1 MRGEN
6 MTRISDEEIFD
17 YDILW
22 FAVDSNDEI
31 AQFDSGV
38 YGLLP
43 ENVRRSK
50 EQLENLSE
58 YICERLEK
66 SSETI
71 ISQDVFKRVILV
83 NSKEETKLAY
93 LERSLGFS
101 RKGLYA
107 YNSYDTE
114 PNLYQYFRVS
124 MPEKPLKLSDLPEEY
139 RSILEQYKLE
149 NCVFREMDLIT
160 IK

>member
-1 MRGEN
+1 

-22 FAVDSNDEI
+22 FAVDSKGEI

-43 ENVRRSK
+43 ESVSK
-50 EQLENLSE
+50 SEEQLENLAE

-66 SSETI
+66 SSETV

-83 NSKEETKLAY
+83 NSKDETKLAY

-101 RKGLYA
+101 KKGLYA
-107 YNSYDTE
+107 YNSYDAE
-114 PNLYQYFRVS
+114 PNLYQYFKVS

>member
-1 MRGEN
+1 

-50 EQLENLSE
+50 EQLEN
-58 YICERLEK
+58 
-66 SSETI
+66 
-71 ISQDVFKRVILV
+71 
-83 NSKEETKLAY
+83 
-93 LERSLGFS
+93 
-101 RKGLYA
+101 
-107 YNSYDTE
+107 
-114 PNLYQYFRVS
+114 
-124 MPEKPLKLSDLPEEY
+124 
-139 RSILEQYKLE
+139 
-149 NCVFREMDLIT
+149 
-160 IK
+160 